1 MTEATE
7 RITSKSNLWAD
18 LGSRARFGELRRQ
31 AEELGLRVRR
41 VAVPSEW
48 REAVAREAEAA
59 RAAALLEVTRKQ
71 GPFRVISGPRTL
83 FSSEKWLFRS
93 IISVRLLP
101 I

>member
-1 MTEATE
+1 MQSLTAARSEWLLDAGVTEATE

-48 REAVAREAEAA
+48 REAVAGRQ
-59 RAAALLEVTRKQ
+59 R
-71 GPFRVISGPRTL
+71 
-83 FSSEKWLFRS
+83 
-93 IISVRLLP
+93 
-101 I
+101 